1 MCPKVADTLDTAE
14 DMTDSLLTRFVFV
27 ESSWIDQMTADTHI
41 ISLDYNPTGAAPIWS
56 IQICIFLKE
65 NTIAQ
70 PVSSVLGDLDRSR

>member
-1 MCPKVADTLDTAE
+1 MAEALPTAGK
-14 DMTDSLLTRFVFV
+14 MTDSLLKRFVFV

-41 ISLDYNPTGAAPIWS
+41 ISLDYNPTGTAPIWS